1 MKHFLFF
8 SFMKLANP
16 HTIEHTLHYKYIYMY
31 MYLICCLSYCLVVS
45 RHNLITRFIIE
56 SAAIRT

>member
-16 HTIEHTLHYKYIYMY
+16 HIEHTLHYKYIYIY
-31 MYLICCLSYCLVVS
+31 IFNLLSVLLP
-45 RHNLITRFIIE
+45 RRQQT
-56 SAAIRT
+56 

>member
-1 MKHFLFF
+1 MKNFLFF

-16 HTIEHTLHYKYIYMY
+16 HIEHTLRYKYIYI
-31 MYLICCLSYCLVVS
+31 YLICCLSYCLVVS

>member
-16 HTIEHTLHYKYIYMY
+16 HTIEHTLHYKYIYIFN
-31 MYLICCLSYCLVVS
+31 LLSVLLP
-45 RHNLITRFIIE
+45 RRQQT
-56 SAAIRT
+56 

>member
-16 HTIEHTLHYKYIYMY
+16 HIEHTLRYKYIYIFN
-31 MYLICCLSYCLVVS
+31 LLSVLLP
-45 RHNLITRFIIE
+45 RRQQT
-56 SAAIRT
+56 